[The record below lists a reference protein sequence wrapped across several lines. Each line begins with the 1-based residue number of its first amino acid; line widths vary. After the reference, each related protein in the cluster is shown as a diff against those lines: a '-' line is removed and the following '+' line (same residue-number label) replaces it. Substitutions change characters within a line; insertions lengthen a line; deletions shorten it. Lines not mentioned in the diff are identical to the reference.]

1 MTPTNHPPLTA
12 ANTVF
17 EPSRLEVHIAK
28 SESRASAVLQIVRD
42 LVAAGNTPIR
52 EARAAIRRQQSH
64 QAAHMLHTLSGSVAN
79 LGGRRVCELAEE
91 LGLLLDRDGA
101 PQLIDQLMACLDREL
116 QHFLKCASQ
125 WLELQ
130 QAQFE
135 RPGRR
140 SRACEER
147 MLELCECLAGNDLHA
162 FDLFD
167 ELHSH
172 LQACMAEED
181 FAAFRAALQSLNF
194 SLALGY
200 VQTATGI

>member
-1 MTPTNHPPLTA
+1 MTLINHLPLTTP
-12 ANTVF
+12 NTVF

-28 SESRASAVLQIVRD
+28 SESRASAVLQIVQD
-42 LVAAGNTPIR
+42 LVVAGDAPIR
-52 EARAAIRRQQSH
+52 EARAAIRRQQNH
-64 QAAHMLHTLSGSVAN
+64 QAAHIFHTLNGSVAN

-91 LGLLLDRDGA
+91 LELLLDQDGA
-101 PQLIDQLMACLDREL
+101 PQLIDQVIACLEREL

-130 QAQFE
+130 QVQFE
-135 RPGRR
+135 QLGRR
-140 SRACEER
+140 SRACDER
-147 MLELCECLAGNDLHA
+147 MLELCECLAGNDLRA

-172 LQACMAEED
+172 LQARMAEQD
-181 FAAFRAALQSLNF
+181 FAEFRVALQSLNF

-200 VQTATGI
+200 VQTATGV